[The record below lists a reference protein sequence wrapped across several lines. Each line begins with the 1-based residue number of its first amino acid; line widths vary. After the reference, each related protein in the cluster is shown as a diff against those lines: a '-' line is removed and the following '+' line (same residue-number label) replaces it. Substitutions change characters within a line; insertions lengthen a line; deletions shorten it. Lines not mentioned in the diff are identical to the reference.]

1 MSGFASASIAEHLAR
16 GAVGLA
22 ALGGSVLAAPS
33 HPWLSLLALP
43 VALIALRGCPTCW
56 TIGLVQTIAARLRGK
71 PAGGACHD
79 GACAR
84 PRSSAS

>member
-16 GAVGLA
+16 GAVGLG
-22 ALGGSVLAAPS
+22 ALGASVLAASS

-56 TIGLVQTIAARLRGK
+56 TIGLVQTIAAKLLGR
-71 PAGGACHD
+71 PAD
-79 GACAR
+79 GACRDGTCAG
-84 PRSSAS
+84 PRSSTS